1 MSRLYEKSIMVLLCI
16 PALAMSGELYAPVI
30 ALLISVS
37 VSAAAQIFNGKPAAW
52 VLLGLCAVM
61 CGVMPVMFCTMP
73 IILCDALAEK
83 KWWLTV
89 PAATVFINIDSLSTW
104 QIIMSFVG
112 IIAAVVIYL
121 RISGLE
127 KKVGKLTEL
136 RDDITEKNMQLTS
149 QNLRLAAA
157 QDNEVRLATL
167 KERNRIAREIHDNV
181 GHMLTRSI
189 LQTGA
194 IQIINKDET
203 LKEPL
208 DELRA
213 TLDGAMT
220 SIRTSVH
227 DLHDNSIDLKKTI
240 EEMCAAVD
248 DRFKVNLNYDAGED
262 ISGEV
267 KLCTAGIVKE
277 SISNAVKHSSGDRIN
292 IVFREHPAFFQL
304 LVEDNGNCGK
314 LQGRSLS
321 GHGGIGLGNMEDRAA
336 GIGGQITFTP
346 SEDGFRVFMTIP
358 KER

>member
-1 MSRLYEKSIMVLLCI
+1 MSRLYEKGIIILFCI
-16 PALAMSGELYAPVI
+16 PALALSEELYAPVI

-37 VSAAAQIFNGKPAAW
+37 VSAGAQIFGGKPTAW
-52 VLLGLCAVM
+52 VLTGLAAAM
-61 CGVMPVMFCTMP
+61 CGVMPAMFCTMP
-73 IILCDALAEK
+73 ILLYDALCEK
-83 KWWLTV
+83 KWWLV
-89 PAATVFINIDSLSTW
+89 LPSAAVFISIDRLSTW
-104 QIIMSFVG
+104 QLVISLVG
-112 IIAAVVIYL
+112 MVTAVVIYL
-121 RISGLE
+121 RISELE
-127 KKVGKLTEL
+127 RTVGRLKAM

-149 QNLRLAAA
+149 QNVRLAAA
-157 QDNEVRLATL
+157 QDNEVRIATL

-208 DELRA
+208 EELRA

-227 DLHDNSIDLKKTI
+227 DLHDNSIDLKKAI

-248 DRFKVNLNYDAGED
+248 DRFAVPLSYDSGEN

-267 KLCTAGIVKE
+267 KLCAAGIIKE
-277 SISNAVKHSSGDRIN
+277 SISNAVKHSSGDRIS

-304 LVEDNGNCGK
+304 LVEDNGKCGELRNK
-314 LQGRSLS
+314 PLT

-336 GIGGQITFTP
+336 SVGGQITFTP
-346 SEDGFRVFMTIP
+346 SDDGFRVFMTIP